1 MFATNTKFL
10 VVDDFSTFTK
20 MVLQSLKDL
29 GYQNTSKAQDGSAA
43 LKLLKEAVAGG
54 KPFDVV
60 LSDWN
65 MPVLNGLELLQACR
79 KEESLKNV
87 GFLMITSEGDQ
98 ENVIAAVKAGVNDY
112 IVKPFSKQLLSEK
125 LAAVYKRMNK

>member
-29 GYQNTSKAQDGSAA
+29 GYQNTFKAQDGSAA